1 MDYHGHL
8 LIKDYKK
15 NKMVDTLEIFSY
27 LPGEIKAIEY
37 FRYFLKYLKDRN
49 LSITYLKIDCNR
61 YYLQEGI
68 VNLK

>member
-27 LPGEIKAIEY
+27 LPGEIKAIKY
-37 FRYFLKYLKDRN
+37 FREFSKILKGEKLVNYLFK
-49 LSITYLKIDCNR
+49 
-61 YYLQEGI
+61 E
-68 VNLK
+68 